1 MVTTVSGWK
10 NVLLLLGTKEV
21 RCVLSPGL
29 KRTLQKERPR
39 EREKNVRVST
49 SHKQNLFNN
58 TRNSFW

>member
-1 MVTTVSGWK
+1 M
-10 NVLLLLGTKEV
+10 LLLLGTKEV